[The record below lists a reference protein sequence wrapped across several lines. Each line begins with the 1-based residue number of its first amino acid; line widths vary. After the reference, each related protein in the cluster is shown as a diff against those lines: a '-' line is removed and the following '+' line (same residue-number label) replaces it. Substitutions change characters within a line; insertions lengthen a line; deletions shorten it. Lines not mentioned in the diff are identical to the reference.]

1 MDLKVTKQTKTPTK
15 QKKVAAPRGPGRPV
29 SEAPVGDV
37 TRTARAGAYLERL
50 DRVTFAAETNLIT
63 NDYRERAFT

>member
-1 MDLKVTKQTKTPTK
+1 
-15 QKKVAAPRGPGRPV
+15 
-29 SEAPVGDV
+29 VGDV

-63 NDYRERAFT
+63 NDHRARALTLLRMFNHRAHMGKEYAHDCVAISHAVIKMEAL